1 MSEQKVN
8 YMAQLD
14 AWSDVNVIAPLVYEG
29 DTGEKPELTQE
40 TIEQVKKAIREKNL
54 ESFKNGL
61 KAPRRPAAPA
71 VAVVRR

>member
-29 DTGEKPELTQE
+29 EDGQEPELTQE
-40 TIEQVKKAIREKNL
+40 TIDQVKKAIREKNL

-61 KAPRRPAAPA
+61 KAQRKPAAA
-71 VAVVRR
+71 VAAVRR

>member
-14 AWSDVNVIAPLVYEG
+14 AWSDVNIIAQLICEG
-29 DTGEKPELTQE
+29 EDGEEPELTRE
-40 TIEQVKKAIREKNL
+40 TIDQVKKAIREKNL

-61 KAPRRPAAPA
+61 KAPRRPAAA
-71 VAVVRR
+71 VAAIRR